1 LKKIKFIPQPIGI
14 PTFNGQTEQIKLPAP
29 IPAAKSI
36 PEFYSKAK
44 RWMGEENKP
53 KILNYQVNHDVKAC
67 VSFLDSFTHGYFLT
81 TWTDAQVNSID
92 ETVSNINWLTTP
104 DMITLRT
111 AELATTLPIPA
122 GHTNQQF
129 AWIGQWGIEVPKG
142 YSVLITHPLNRF
154 DLPFTTLSGIIDGDT
169 YHSAGNLPFFIKS
182 GWEGVIPAGTPF
194 AQVIPIKRDDW
205 VSEIGTSKDINKIAQ
220 QAYDSRRVI
229 SGLYKKKYWSRKSFE

>member
-1 LKKIKFIPQPIGI
+1 MGM

-29 IPAAKSI
+29 IPAAKDM

-44 RWMGEENKP
+44 RWMGEDNKP
-53 KILNYQVNHDVKAC
+53 VISGYQANHDVKAC
-67 VSFLDSFTHGYFLT
+67 MSFLDSFTHGYFLT
-81 TWTDAQVNSID
+81 TWTDAQINSVD
-92 ETVSNINWLTTP
+92 ETTSNINWLTTP
-104 DMITLRT
+104 DMVTLRT
-111 AELATTLPIPA
+111 SELATTLPIPA

-142 YSVLITHPLNRF
+142 YSVLITHPFNRF

-182 GWEGVIPAGTPF
+182 GWEGIIPAGTPF

-220 QAYDSRRVI
+220 QAYDSRRVV
-229 SGLYKKKYWSRKSFE
+229 SGFYKKKYWSRKSFE